1 MPRTDEPSPLIAP
14 EAPALQAEAARPR
27 RAYPVALLASS
38 ALLITLVGAALAGR
52 APVCAAALLAAA
64 IAPWAPRDRLRELG
78 VIVAYVGIG
87 GCIFWGLRVPLS
99 SRVTA
104 LYLPA
109 VGAFI
114 LRIVALRS
122 EGARRW
128 TLEPKLFTAALGEGF
143 EDADL
148 AEVLTRALT
157 AKPGARGAIERAIVA
172 LAAAGRGAI
181 PAGEAERR
189 AFWINVYNVVTPH
202 AGHGRASTRIL
213 DVFEDFRARY
223 LIAGVWLTLDEIE
236 HGLLRGGLRNPALP
250 WTPMGAGD
258 PRLAL
263 GVPLDPRVHFALNC
277 GTYSC
282 PSVRVYHGAS
292 LDAELD
298 LAEASFLSATS
309 RLDAAAGVLEVSRLL
324 AWYARDFGGE
334 REVRARVARAI
345 GAPLSEVARARL
357 VYAPYDWTSSIP

>member
-1 MPRTDEPSPLIAP
+1 MPRTDEPSPPIAP
-14 EAPALQAEAARPR
+14 EAPTLNPPAARPR
-27 RAYPVALLASS
+27 RAYPIALLASS
-38 ALLITLVGAALAGR
+38 ALLLMLVGVALAGR
-52 APVCAAALLAAA
+52 APICAAALIGAA
-64 IAPWAPRDRLRELG
+64 ITPWAPRDRLRELG
-78 VIVAYVGIG
+78 VIVAYLGIG
-87 GCIFWGLRVPLS
+87 GCLFWSLRVPLS
-99 SRVTA
+99 TRVTV

-109 VGAFI
+109 VGAFL
-114 LRIVALRS
+114 LRIMALRS
-122 EGARRW
+122 EGARRFL
-128 TLEPKLFTAALGEGF
+128 LEPPLFTAALGEGF
-143 EDADL
+143 ADCAL
-148 AEVLTRALT
+148 AEALSRALT

-189 AFWINVYNVVTPH
+189 AFWINVYNVVAQH
-202 AGHGRASTRIL
+202 AGHGRASNRIL
-213 DVFEDFRARY
+213 DVLEDFRARY

-250 WTPMGAGD
+250 GTPMGAGD

-277 GTYSC
+277 GAYSC

-298 LAEASFLSATS
+298 LAEASFLGATS
-309 RLDAAAGVLEVSRLL
+309 RLDAAAGALEVSRLL

-357 VYAPYDWTSSIP
+357 VYTPYDWTSSIP